1 LGLDGAGK
9 TTLLEAIK
17 SQFNHTVPL
26 PPSKIAPTVGQN
38 TGKITL
44 PSTILKFWDLGGQR
58 GIRSIWHRYYDECH
72 AVAYV
77 IDASDKDRLD
87 DGWEVL
93 DDVLSSPQVMD
104 VPLLLL
110 ANKQDAEGSL
120 SVEAIR
126 EDYEAW
132 WQRKQE
138 NRRRFENSE
147 DRETRRMG
155 SLEVMGVSALEG
167 TGVQEAVN
175 WLFIRVQNSRK
186 RDEK

>member
-1 LGLDGAGK
+1 
-9 TTLLEAIK
+9 
-17 SQFNHTVPL
+17 
-26 PPSKIAPTVGQN
+26 
-38 TGKITL
+38 
-44 PSTILKFWDLGGQR
+44 
-58 GIRSIWHRYYDECH
+58 
-72 AVAYV
+72 
-77 IDASDKDRLD
+77 
-87 DGWEVL
+87 
-93 DDVLSSPQVMD
+93 MD

-155 SLEVMGVSALEG
+155 SLEVMGVSALKGYEPFG
-167 TGVQEAVN
+167 RPSELRLTN
-175 WLFIRVQNSRK
+175 IL
-186 RDEK
+186 

>member
-1 LGLDGAGK
+1 
-9 TTLLEAIK
+9 
-17 SQFNHTVPL
+17 
-26 PPSKIAPTVGQN
+26 
-38 TGKITL
+38 
-44 PSTILKFWDLGGQR
+44 
-58 GIRSIWHRYYDECH
+58 
-72 AVAYV
+72 
-77 IDASDKDRLD
+77 
-87 DGWEVL
+87 
-93 DDVLSSPQVMD
+93 MD

-155 SLEVMGVSALEG
+155 SLEVMGVSAL
-167 TGVQEAVN
+167 TGYRS
-175 WLFIRVQNSRK
+175 IRRSSELKLTDVL
-186 RDEK
+186 

>member
-1 LGLDGAGK
+1 
-9 TTLLEAIK
+9 
-17 SQFNHTVPL
+17 
-26 PPSKIAPTVGQN
+26 
-38 TGKITL
+38 
-44 PSTILKFWDLGGQR
+44 
-58 GIRSIWHRYYDECH
+58 
-72 AVAYV
+72 
-77 IDASDKDRLD
+77 
-87 DGWEVL
+87 
-93 DDVLSSPQVMD
+93 MD

-167 TGVQEAVN
+167 YESIGRPSELKLTDI
-175 WLFIRVQNSRK
+175 L
-186 RDEK
+186 